1 MNSDTMTSEQ
11 INALR
16 DYIKSDSGKMFL
28 QLIANREI
36 SLKAEAWQRDVTTD
50 RQIQLLNQEY
60 GMYWVRT
67 LIQDLVAPVQ
77 RLNIANFDE
86 QNER

>member
-1 MNSDTMTSEQ
+1 MTSEQ